1 MTKYLTRILFIGLA
15 WGQSETDTSQ
25 IDYYQ
30 MGIDAAKENF
40 KPKYSY
46 AIGIIIP
53 SLLHLL
59 ALQMINPVKID
70 EKHSSILNTKNG
82 KSFKKGYVSETKKL

>member
-1 MTKYLTRILFIGLA
+1 MNKYLILLLFIGLA
-15 WGQSETDTSQ
+15 WGQTETVTSE

-30 MGIDAAKENF
+30 MGIDAAEENF

-46 AIGIIIP
+46 VIGIIIP
-53 SLLHLL
+53 SPLHLL

-82 KSFKKGYVSETKKL
+82 KSFKKGIC